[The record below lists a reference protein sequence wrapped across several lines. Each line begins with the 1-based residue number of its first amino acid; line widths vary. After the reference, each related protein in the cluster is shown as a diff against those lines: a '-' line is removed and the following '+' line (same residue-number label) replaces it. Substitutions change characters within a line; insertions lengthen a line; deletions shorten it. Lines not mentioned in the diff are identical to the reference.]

1 MTEVQEKFIN
11 LLKEMFQFDQ
21 ADLDFGIYRIM
32 NAKHGE
38 IEKFLNEDLPND
50 ITEGLSSLKNPTS
63 AEKIK
68 KLEDD
73 LTKAKEWNIK
83 EKITEIE
90 NELASLKTS
99 VATSAAENEIY
110 NNLLD
115 FFSRYYDEGDFI
127 SQRRFPKLS
136 V

>member
-50 ITEGLSSLKNPTS
+50 INEGLSSLKNPTS

-90 NELASLKTS
+90 NE
-99 VATSAAENEIY
+99 
-110 NNLLD
+110 
-115 FFSRYYDEGDFI
+115 
-127 SQRRFPKLS
+127 
-136 V
+136 